1 MVDAGIASVDLPRG
15 SLLRTALR
23 SPSFVAGAVITL
35 IFIGLALVSFV
46 WTPFNF
52 ATQDIPNKLH
62 APTALHWFG
71 TDQYGRDVFSQILVG
86 ARTSIAV
93 AFIAVGIG
101 VAVGVPLGLWAAAM
115 RVAAA
120 TAVLTRLR

>member
-62 APTALHWFG
+62 APPPSTGSAP
-71 TDQYGRDVFSQILVG
+71 
-86 ARTSIAV
+86 TS
-93 AFIAVGIG
+93 
-101 VAVGVPLGLWAAAM
+101 M
-115 RVAAA
+115 AA
-120 TAVLTRLR
+120 TSFRRSSWAPAPRSPSPSSP